1 MNTTIPTKFTEEM
14 IIEWL
19 GDPDWSYSGIVETFM
34 DLANGDY
41 TVENMR
47 KDILEL
53 REAFI
58 NATGNDNWSIRLIHA
73 WRYIHPDFD
82 RSLPVREGTLT
93 W

>member
-1 MNTTIPTKFTEEM
+1 MNTTIPTKIDEEM

-41 TVENMR
+41 TVESMR

-58 NATGNDNWSIRLIHA
+58 NATGNDN
-73 WRYIHPDFD
+73 
-82 RSLPVREGTLT
+82 
-93 W
+93 

>member
-1 MNTTIPTKFTEEM
+1 MNTTIPTKFTEEQ

-53 REAFI
+53 REALI
-58 NATGNDNWSIRLIHA
+58 NATGNDN
-73 WRYIHPDFD
+73 
-82 RSLPVREGTLT
+82 
-93 W
+93 

>member
-1 MNTTIPTKFTEEM
+1 MNTTIPTKFTEEQ

-41 TVENMR
+41 TVESMR

-58 NATGNDNWSIRLIHA
+58 NATGNDN
-73 WRYIHPDFD
+73 
-82 RSLPVREGTLT
+82 
-93 W
+93 

>member
-1 MNTTIPTKFTEEM
+1 MNNTTTIPTKFTEEQ

-58 NATGNDNWSIRLIHA
+58 NATGNDN
-73 WRYIHPDFD
+73 
-82 RSLPVREGTLT
+82 
-93 W
+93 

>member
-1 MNTTIPTKFTEEM
+1 MNTTIPTKFTEEQ

-58 NATGNDNWSIRLIHA
+58 NATGNDN
-73 WRYIHPDFD
+73 
-82 RSLPVREGTLT
+82 
-93 W
+93 

>member
-1 MNTTIPTKFTEEM
+1 MLNNREINTWNEYYYYYTTKFTEEQ

-47 KDILEL
+47 KDILET
-53 REAFI
+53 ED
-58 NATGNDNWSIRLIHA
+58 DN
-73 WRYIHPDFD
+73 
-82 RSLPVREGTLT
+82 
-93 W
+93 

>member
-1 MNTTIPTKFTEEM
+1 MNNTTTIPTKFTEEQ

-47 KDILEL
+47 KDILET
-53 REAFI
+53 E
-58 NATGNDNWSIRLIHA
+58 
-73 WRYIHPDFD
+73 
-82 RSLPVREGTLT
+82 EE
-93 W
+93 

>member
-1 MNTTIPTKFTEEM
+1 MTTTTPTKFTEEQ

-58 NATGNDNWSIRLIHA
+58 NATGDDN
-73 WRYIHPDFD
+73 
-82 RSLPVREGTLT
+82 
-93 W
+93 

>member
-1 MNTTIPTKFTEEM
+1 MNTNIPTKFTEEQ

-58 NATGNDNWSIRLIHA
+58 NATGNDN
-73 WRYIHPDFD
+73 
-82 RSLPVREGTLT
+82 
-93 W
+93 

>member
-1 MNTTIPTKFTEEM
+1 MNLLKDINPDLDNANNGEPTEDLPVRFTEEQ

-47 KDILEL
+47 KDILET
-53 REAFI
+53 E
-58 NATGNDNWSIRLIHA
+58 DD
-73 WRYIHPDFD
+73 Y
-82 RSLPVREGTLT
+82 
-93 W
+93 